1 MIKKTTLPSLST
13 QVLFGK
19 RHQQVKYEVPRGPL
33 DSPFERGSLLASR
46 HRRSTQRQINR
57 LCLQPA
63 AQHKLFVIV

>member
-33 DSPFERGSLLASR
+33 DSPFERGILLTSR
-46 HRRSTQRQINR
+46 PRRSTQRQINR
-57 LCLQPA
+57 LCRQPT